1 MKSVITL
8 LILLWS
14 SHLIAQAPQGEMI
27 NFYGKITKMNLTDS
41 IEKPMDGVKVEF
53 WSDNKMLGEVIS
65 AGKGKY
71 SCNLPYRKVYLVK
84 YGSEDYAQK
93 LIEVD
98 ITKFYDDAEDMKSLK
113 MQVDV
118 ALFKDTD
125 LVGLDFMKQL
135 PMAKAQYS
143 SRKKTLVWDEKY
155 TAQMRN
161 RIISVLSAY
170 GY

>member
-14 SHLIAQAPQGEMI
+14 SHMIAQAPEGEMI
-27 NFYGKITKMNLTDS
+27 NFYGKITKMNLSDS
-41 IEKPMDGVKVEF
+41 VEKPLDGVKVEF
-53 WSDNKMLGEVIS
+53 WSDNKMLGEVYS

-84 YGSEDYAQK
+84 YGTEEYVQK

-98 ITKFYDDAEDMKSLK
+98 ITKFYEDAEDLKALK

-118 ALFKDTD
+118 ALFKDTG
-125 LVGLDFMKQL
+125 LMGLDFMNQM
-135 PMAKAQYS
+135 PMAKAQYIP
-143 SRKKTLVWDEKY
+143 RKKTLVWDYKHTE
-155 TAQMRN
+155 QMKN
-161 RIISVLSAY
+161 RILSVLSAY

>member
-14 SHLIAQAPQGEMI
+14 SHLIAQAPEGEMI
-27 NFYGKITKMNLTDS
+27 NFYGKITRMNLTDS

-98 ITKFYDDAEDMKSLK
+98 ITKFYEDAEDMKSLK

-125 LVGLDFMKQL
+125 LIGLDFMDKL
-135 PMAKAQYS
+135 PMAKAQYVP
-143 SRKKTLVWDEKY
+143 RKKTLVWDEKY

>member
-14 SHLIAQAPQGEMI
+14 SHLMAQAPAGEMI

-41 IEKPMDGVKVEF
+41 VEKPLDGVKIEF

-84 YGSEDYAQK
+84 YGSEEYAQK

-98 ITKFYDDAEDMKSLK
+98 ITKFYEDAEDMKTLK

-118 ALFKDTD
+118 ALFKDTG
-125 LVGLDFMKQL
+125 LMGLDFMNQL
-135 PMAKAQYS
+135 PMAKAQYIP
-143 SRKKTLVWDEKY
+143 RKKTLVWDEKY
-155 TAQMRN
+155 TAQMRS

>member
-14 SHLIAQAPQGEMI
+14 SHLLAQAPQGEMI

-41 IEKPMDGVKVEF
+41 IEKPLDGVKVEF

-143 SRKKTLVWDEKY
+143 SRNLEC
-155 TAQMRN
+155 
-161 RIISVLSAY
+161 
-170 GY
+170 